1 MEASVTG
8 GGTMTATEKT
18 ALTWLVVSGIVV
30 MAVAKSQ
37 IENQTAQS

>member
-1 MEASVTG
+1 MTG

-30 MAVAKSQ
+30 MVMMLLADDR
-37 IENQTAQS
+37 